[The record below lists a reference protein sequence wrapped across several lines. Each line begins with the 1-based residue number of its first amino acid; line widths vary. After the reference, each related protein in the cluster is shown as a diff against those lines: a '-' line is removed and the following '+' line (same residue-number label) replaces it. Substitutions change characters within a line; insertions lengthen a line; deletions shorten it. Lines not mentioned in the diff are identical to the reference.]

1 MTEVRRRLI
10 RPRPDATATDGG
22 MYFAS
27 EKENL
32 LFIPSGCVLLDRVL
46 GGGWALGRIVNVVG
60 DKSTGK
66 TLLAMEALAN
76 FLRKWPEG
84 EVHYKECEY
93 AFDVGYAEQGL
104 GIPMS
109 KVNLDQ
115 GGIATVED
123 LMRDVDG
130 LIKRKTKKGE
140 QSGTNAPHPT
150 LYIVDSLDS
159 ISDEAEMERE
169 VGKGNYGASKAK
181 MLSEFFRTRNAP
193 LARANV
199 CLFIV
204 SQVRENLNAGMFG
217 QKFLRSG
224 GKALD
229 FFASQVIWLYNRG
242 MIKKGVKEKIERVI
256 GVEILAKNT
265 KNKVGLPYRDCE
277 FDIRFGYGVEDEKAS
292 REWLTKRLG
301 KPKLAELAGA
311 ELAAAVTREWFA
323 VETTYLPTERKYG
336 PA

>member
-1 MTEVRRRLI
+1 
-10 RPRPDATATDGG
+10 

-32 LFIPSGCVLLDRVL
+32 VFIRTGCTLLDLVL
-46 GGGWALGRIVNVVG
+46 GGGWVCGRVVNVVG

-76 FLRKWPEG
+76 FLRQFPEG
-84 EVHYKECEY
+84 DARYKECEY
-93 AFDVGYAEQGL
+93 AFDLDYAEKGL
-104 GIPMS
+104 GIPMD
-109 KVNLDQ
+109 KVQLDQ

-123 LMRDVDG
+123 LMRDIDA
-130 LIKRKTKKGE
+130 LIASKTKKGE
-140 QSGTNAPHPT
+140 RTGTAAKHPS

-181 MLSEFFRTRNAP
+181 LLSEFFRTRNAP

-199 CLFIV
+199 CVFVI

-217 QKFLRSG
+217 KKFLRSG

-229 FFASQVIWLYNRG
+229 FFASQVIWLYNMG
-242 MIKKGVKEKIERVI
+242 QIKKGTKDKIERVV
-256 GVEILAKNT
+256 GVSIKAKND
-265 KNKVGLPYRDCE
+265 KNKVGLPYRECE
-277 FDIRFGYGVEDEKAS
+277 FDIRFGYGMEDDAAS
-292 REWLTKRLG
+292 REWLSKRLG
-301 KPKLAELAGA
+301 KPKLAELSGQA
-311 ELAAAVTREWFA
+311 LRDAVTREWFA
-323 VETTYLPTERKYG
+323 VEKTYLPSERKYG
-336 PA
+336 G